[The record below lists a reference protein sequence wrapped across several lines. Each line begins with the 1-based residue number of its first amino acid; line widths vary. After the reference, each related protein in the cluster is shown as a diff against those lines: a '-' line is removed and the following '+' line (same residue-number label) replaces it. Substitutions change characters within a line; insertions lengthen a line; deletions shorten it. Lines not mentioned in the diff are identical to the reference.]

1 MNGKRE
7 LIEDAQVVKEGKGGG
22 GGCLP
27 SGLEGRGN
35 MSREMSSWSAT
46 LSDEVMAAARRAFE
60 RHDHDNSGTIQ
71 VEVSASQCGGTRAR
85 ASRPCTCDSEP
96 ANACLLSAAGDL

>member
-1 MNGKRE
+1 MTQEHLENNFCFTVAYWVRVRHKEVYVYFPLERTLAPCSRTRCTCLE
-7 LIEDAQVVKEGKGGG
+7 EDRPATGSK
-22 GGCLP
+22 
-27 SGLEGRGN
+27 

-71 VEVSASQCGGTRAR
+71 VEVSRFHGAKR
-85 ASRPCTCDSEP
+85 
-96 ANACLLSAAGDL
+96 